1 MSLENLNCLGGPP
14 EFQNPLPVGQLY
26 MPSWERYENSMRD
39 IFCNQKYTNDGPLL
53 QHFEKKLAAFLDVK
67 HVICVTNA
75 TFGLMIAAEALELS
89 GKVLVPSFTFI
100 ATALSLSRC
109 GLEPVFCDIS
119 ELTHHI
125 TPETLQKA
133 YIPGVTAVLGVHLW
147 GSLADVHGINQWT
160 KRNNLKLF
168 WDSAQAFG
176 CKSNDHRKS
185 EYSDVEVFSF
195 HATKIINSSEG
206 GCISTNDSSIAKK
219 LRNIRSSYGSG
230 EPTLVTKKSNTQM
243 SEFQAALGILSLED
257 YSKNINHNASI
268 RSVYSEHLSTI
279 NGVSLVPLYG
289 ISESNQQS
297 IVITVDET
305 VFGLSRDTLYRALH
319 KENVIARR
327 YFYPATH
334 NTPEFT
340 QMPNPNLPNTEMLLK
355 QTLLLP
361 IGSRVSTGDVKKI
374 CALIK
379 LIGAKGDEITKVLN

>member
-1 MSLENLNCLGGPP
+1 
-14 EFQNPLPVGQLY
+14 
-26 MPSWERYENSMRD
+26 
-39 IFCNQKYTNDGPLL
+39 
-53 QHFEKKLAAFLDVK
+53 
-67 HVICVTNA
+67 
-75 TFGLMIAAEALELS
+75 
-89 GKVLVPSFTFI
+89 
-100 ATALSLSRC
+100 
-109 GLEPVFCDIS
+109 
-119 ELTHHI
+119 
-125 TPETLQKA
+125 
-133 YIPGVTAVLGVHLW
+133 
-147 GSLADVHGINQWT
+147 
-160 KRNNLKLF
+160 
-168 WDSAQAFG
+168 
-176 CKSNDHRKS
+176 
-185 EYSDVEVFSF
+185 
-195 HATKIINSSEG
+195 
-206 GCISTNDSSIAKK
+206 
-219 LRNIRSSYGSG
+219 
-230 EPTLVTKKSNTQM
+230 M

-268 RSVYSEHLSTI
+268 RSVYSEYLSTI